1 MDLLSKAALNGAPPE
16 ELESLPLPDEFLAG
30 HLRADDAES
39 LADAVDKDVR
49 RTIRV
54 GPVRM
59 PELAP
64 DEVVVAVMASSINY
78 NTVWSAM
85 FEPISTFTT
94 LRRFAR
100 QGGYTTRHDLP
111 YQVIGSDA
119 SGVVVR
125 AGAGVRHWRPGDHVV
140 VSPAYVDDQDPG
152 SHDDGVMGE
161 HLRAWGYETNFGGL
175 AHYTV
180 VRASQLVA
188 KPPHLT
194 WEEAATITL
203 CAGTAYRMLVS
214 DHGARMKQ
222 GDVVLIWGATGG
234 LGAYALQMVR
244 NGGGIAVGVVSST
257 AKAEV
262 LRQQGCDVVIDRR
275 EIGMGDTA
283 DRSADAAEL
292 GRRLGRRIRAEIG
305 EDPSI
310 AFDYVG
316 RATFGTSVHVVRRG
330 GTVVTCGSSTGYQH
344 TYDNR
349 YLWMHLKRVIGSH
362 IANLQEQSACL
373 RLFDQGRLVP
383 VVSRVFPLESVAD
396 AARLVQENQHI
407 GKVAVRCLAPCD
419 GLGITDPAARARIGE
434 DRLTAWRQYATAPT
448 ATGAG
453 R

>member
-1 MDLLSKAALNGAPPE
+1 MDLLSTAVLNGAPPE
-16 ELESLPLPDEFLAG
+16 GLERLPLPDEFLAG
-30 HLRADDAES
+30 YLRAEDAEA
-39 LADAVDKDVR
+39 ADRPAGTDVR
-49 RTIRV
+49 QTLHV
-54 GPVRM
+54 GLVPM

-94 LRRFAR
+94 LRRYAR
-100 QGGYTTRHDLP
+100 QGGYATRHDLP
-111 YQVIGSDA
+111 YQVVGSDA

-125 AGAGVRHWRPGDHVV
+125 VGAGVRHWRAGDHVV

-152 SHDDGVMGE
+152 SHDDGMMGT
-161 HLRAWGYETNFGGL
+161 HLRAWGFETNFGGL

-180 VRASQLVA
+180 VRATQLVA

-234 LGAYALQMVR
+234 LGAYAVQMVR
-244 NGGGIAVGVVSST
+244 NGGGIAVGVVGSQ
-257 AKAEV
+257 AKADF
-262 LRQQGCDVVIDRR
+262 LRQQGCDLVIDRR
-275 EIGMGDTA
+275 EIGMGDDA
-283 DRSADAAEL
+283 DPRADAAEL
-292 GRRLGRRIRAEIG
+292 GRRLGRLIRAEIG

-316 RATFGTSVHVVRRG
+316 RSTFGTSVHVVRRG
-330 GTVVTCGSSTGYQH
+330 GTVVTCGSSTGYEH
-344 TYDNR
+344 SYDNR
-349 YLWMHLKRVIGSH
+349 YLWMNLKRVIGSH
-362 IANLQEQSACL
+362 IANLHEQTECV
-373 RLFDQGRLVP
+373 RLFSRGKLVP
-383 VVSRVFPLESVAD
+383 VLSRVFPLEQVGD
-396 AARLVQENQHI
+396 AARLVQQNRHL
-407 GKVAVRCLAPCD
+407 GKVGVRCLAPRD
-419 GLGITDPAARARIGE
+419 GLGVTDPAARARIGE
-434 DRLTAWRQYATAPT
+434 ERLNAWRRHAAATAP
-448 ATGAG
+448 AGAA